1 MSSATPSASKA
12 LQALFRATACRG
24 VPSSLEYFGPYE
36 QLPSGPPFIGP
47 KRLAFCQLSRQ
58 GKMLHMSSALL
69 SLDGEA
75 APRLDG
81 SCRSTQDAAIK
92 IAMQD
97 GRDSCPPHAKP
108 SCLVVGALSRT
119 YVGIPTWI
127 PKPPALRVLWKRTT
141 IMCLSS
147 RTQSVS
153 PRTHGMVAD
162 REAAKAC
169 TGNAHACKALSMQSC
184 LRTSDDLGS
193 AMHLVE
199 CKGRCQSSVSS
210 SDYYHFSSWEAI
222 GSLRHLCKEG

>member
-1 MSSATPSASKA
+1 MW
-12 LQALFRATACRG
+12 
-24 VPSSLEYFGPYE
+24 
-36 QLPSGPPFIGP
+36 P
-47 KRLAFCQLSRQ
+47 KRPAFCQLSRQ

-75 APRLDG
+75 ATKLAG
-81 SCRSTQDAAIK
+81 SCRTTQDAAIK

-119 YVGIPTWI
+119 SVGIPTWM
-127 PKPPALRVLWKRTT
+127 PKPPVLRVLRKRTT
-141 IMCLSS
+141 ITCLSLW
-147 RTQSVS
+147 TQSVS

-169 TGNAHACKALSMQSC
+169 TGNAHACKALPMQYF
-184 LRTSDDLGS
+184 LGTSDDLGL
-193 AMHLVE
+193 ATHLVE
-199 CKGRCQSSVSS
+199 CKGCCQSSVSS
-210 SDYYHFSSWEAI
+210 SDYYHFSSWKAI